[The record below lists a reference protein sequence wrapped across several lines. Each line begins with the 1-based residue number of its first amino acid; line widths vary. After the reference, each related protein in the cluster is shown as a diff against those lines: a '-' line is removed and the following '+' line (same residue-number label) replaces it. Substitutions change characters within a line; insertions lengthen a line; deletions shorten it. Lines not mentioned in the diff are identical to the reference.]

1 MTFGSFQDPV
11 SLALSPQFLLQRWGP
26 LNWAGWLGNR
36 ESKLPLT
43 ESRHPELLGELIP
56 ILKLIS
62 EKFFFFRRTSAT
74 NFCMF
79 ALCLLVRLPILPNDA
94 TPHRSCQVVN
104 VALSWAVCQGFH
116 GSYLW
121 FFFNGAGLRK
131 FPRIVIKYIGVQ
143 TGRYAVH
150 TFQEMVLISF
160 HRISCRQLLPI
171 HFKYFISHCSS
182 SYFHFDFCQFNH
194 FYFHIF
200 SYFLIV

>member
-26 LNWAGWLGNR
+26 LNWAGWLRNR

-94 TPHRSCQVVN
+94 TPHHSCQVVN

-121 FFFNGAGLRK
+121 FFL
-131 FPRIVIKYIGVQ
+131 
-143 TGRYAVH
+143 
-150 TFQEMVLISF
+150 MVLAWGNF
-160 HRISCRQLLPI
+160 LGLLLNTLVCRLVDMQYI
-171 HFKYFISHCSS
+171 HSKRWS
-182 SYFHFDFCQFNH
+182 
-194 FYFHIF
+194 
-200 SYFLIV
+200 